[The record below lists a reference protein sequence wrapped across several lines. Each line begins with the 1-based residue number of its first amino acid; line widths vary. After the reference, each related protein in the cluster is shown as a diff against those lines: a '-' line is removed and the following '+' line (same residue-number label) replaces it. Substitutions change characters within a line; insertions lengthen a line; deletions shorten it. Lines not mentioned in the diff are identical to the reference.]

1 MYCPTISQGTNIHD
15 IIQPKIPGIRLLI
28 IPILFTEEI
37 ATVTEIKIQIE
48 ATNINKGPTIGIPV
62 NTIKIPGLYAMP
74 IVLIDFLK
82 SSFPS
87 PQYEHNTFDT

>member
-1 MYCPTISQGTNIHD
+1 MYCPTINQGTKIHD

-28 IPILFTEEI
+28 IPILFTAEI

-62 NTIKIPGLYAMP
+62 NIIKIPGLYAMP

-82 SSFPS
+82 SSFSS